1 MDKIKAM
8 QVFIEV
14 ARLEGFSAAARKM
27 HLSTTAVSRYV
38 MELEDWL
45 DVQLFNRTTRHL
57 SLTDAGRAYLE
68 RCMHIVDDVE
78 NLEKN
83 SSDINENPRGKI
95 NVTAPEFMGRQ
106 LLGPILPEF
115 LIKYPDI
122 RINLQLVDRYVNLV
136 DEGFDLA
143 LRIGNLP
150 DSNLISRKLGD
161 MHMMIVASP
170 AYLKKYGKPET
181 IYDLKKFNCIVDSVA
196 DYLDRWPLINK
207 NSSTNIKVN
216 SNLMIN
222 NGELV
227 REMAIAGLGIT
238 LLPDFF
244 VKDDIKNGKLVAI
257 LKDKINKKGTI
268 SAVYPKSR
276 HLSSSIRVFVD
287 FLIEHVNEICPDVH
301 GNEIKLEA
309 S

>member
-8 QVFIEV
+8 QIFIEV

-78 NLEKN
+78 NLEKT

-95 NVTAPEFMGRQ
+95 NVTAPVFMGRQ
-106 LLGPILPEF
+106 LLAPILPDF
-115 LIKYPDI
+115 LNKYPEI

-143 LRIGNLP
+143 LRISNLP
-150 DSNLISRKLGD
+150 DSNLISKKLGN
-161 MHMMIVASP
+161 MQMMMVASP
-170 AYLKKYGKPET
+170 AYLKKYGVPDS
-181 IYDLKKFNCIVDSVA
+181 INDLKKFNCIVDSVA
-196 DYLDRWPLINK
+196 DYLDRWPLINN
-207 NSSTNIKVN
+207 NSPANIKVN

-227 REMAIAGLGIT
+227 REMAIAGMGIT

-268 SAVYPKSR
+268 SAIYPKSR
-276 HLSSSIRVFVD
+276 HLSSSIRIFVD
-287 FLIEHVNEICPDVH
+287 FLVEHVNEICPGTND
-301 GNEIKLEA
+301 NEIQLGV